1 MENLSA
7 APIPLTLI
15 SQYLPVQYK
24 RIRAGLLENEPEAL
38 LKDKIKAVLEDYEF
52 AINP

>member
-1 MENLSA
+1 
-7 APIPLTLI
+7 
-15 SQYLPVQYK
+15 QYK

-38 LKDKIKAVLEDYEF
+38 LKDKIKEVLEDYEF